1 LINGNAGVSYLT
13 RSKEQFCWTFR
24 KNALMIG
31 ELAALGAA
39 ISWTA
44 SAVLYKKAL
53 TETKPISANVV
64 RLVCTSV
71 ILLLVLITVGKFGA
85 LMNLPLYGVAIA
97 SISGIIGLGFGD
109 TLYMA
114 SLKRIGVAR
123 AVPITC
129 TYPLFNLLWSIFLV
143 GQEITLPA
151 VLGAVA
157 IVLGIWFLGETEEA
171 DVRETQK
178 RNLII
183 GVVYA
188 LVTAIAWSVS
198 ITMMDVAVTLPKGGS
213 MDFAFAVNTIRVT
226 AIAVPFLALSPLIDR
241 KMSFLKISRRTLVTL
256 IVGGIV
262 ALGVGWFFLGYS
274 FAIKTPEARAVPISS
289 TTPLFSTLFGI
300 IFLHEKVTAMQVIA
314 SIVIV
319 GGVFLI
325 FLV

>member
-1 LINGNAGVSYLT
+1 
-13 RSKEQFCWTFR
+13 
-24 KNALMIG
+24 MIG

-44 SAVLYKKAL
+44 SAILYRKAL
-53 TETKPISANVV
+53 AETKPISANIV
-64 RLVCTSV
+64 RLVCTSA
-71 ILLLVLITVGKFGA
+71 ILLLLLITLGKLGV
-85 LMNLPLYGVAIA
+85 LVNLPLYGVVIA
-97 SISGIIGLGFGD
+97 STSGVIGLGFGD

-129 TYPLFNLLWSIFLV
+129 TYPLFNLLWSAFLIE
-143 GQEITLPA
+143 QNISLPA

-157 IVLGIWFLGETEEA
+157 IVLGIWFLGGTKEA
-171 DVRETQK
+171 DITETQK

-183 GVVYA
+183 GVVCA

-198 ITMMDVAVTLPKGGS
+198 ITMMDVAVTLPEGGGL
-213 MDFAFAVNTIRVT
+213 DFAFAVNAVRVT

-241 KMSFLKISRRTLVTL
+241 NMSFLKISRRTLVTL

-274 FAIKTPEARAVPISS
+274 FAIKTPEATAVPISS
-289 TTPLFSTLFGI
+289 TTPLFSTLLGI
-300 IFLHEKVTAMQVIA
+300 IFLHEKVTAMNVIG

-319 GGVFLI
+319 AGVFLI